1 MKTKFHKI
9 YFVAIALL
17 AFACTKDFIDEY
29 EGMTAIVPESLKI
42 EGASGIKLAS
52 TIVKDEVNINVKLP
66 LEGTYKIKLIDF
78 SGEMISS
85 EKITAKEGDN
95 ILSVYV
101 SALPVSS
108 YKVQLLTENGELIG
122 TEVFSMVE

>member
-1 MKTKFHKI
+1 MKTTFHKI

-17 AFACTKDFIDEY
+17 TFACTKDFIDEY
-29 EGMTAIVPESLKI
+29 EGMTAITPENLKI
-42 EGASGIKLAS
+42 EGTSGIKLAS
-52 TIVKDEVNINVKLP
+52 TIVQDEVNINVKLP

-78 SGEMISS
+78 SGKMISS

-101 SALPVSS
+101 SSLPVSS
-108 YKVQLLTENGELIG
+108 YKVQLLTEDNELIG
-122 TEVFSMVE
+122 TEVFSMID